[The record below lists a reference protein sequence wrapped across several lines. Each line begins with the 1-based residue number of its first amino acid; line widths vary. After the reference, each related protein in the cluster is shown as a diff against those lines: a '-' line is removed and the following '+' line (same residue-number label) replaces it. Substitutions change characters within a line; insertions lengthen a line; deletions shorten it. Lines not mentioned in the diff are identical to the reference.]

1 MQYVI
6 DTITHALLIPRFRY
20 PDGISQIR
28 ARITLA
34 FSLLMMV
41 SSAFGLLGLLLQP
54 TRSEL
59 SNIIFVGSTAALLG
73 QFAVLGLV
81 HAGSIQA
88 AMVVF
93 FVSALGSAAGV
104 YVEGASAMY
113 LLVFALPLLYA
124 SLFWLWRGALLTT
137 LYEVLVV
144 VVVGRLQASGT
155 LAVPNGVAS
164 EQLSLQTLL
173 MVIAIIAVGGASG
186 GFSYELQRAIQ
197 HVNRLLVRL
206 RATAEVATQATT
218 SVTDLNVLLKRTAN
232 YIRDRFAL
240 YHVHLFLADKEHRF
254 VNLVAST
261 SEIGDVLVQRG
272 YRLAIGSQS
281 TIGQAMVSGE
291 PLTVAVGDAVQAGLP
306 QPVNELSRDV
316 RSELALPLTVGEEI
330 IGVLDVQSV
339 RPNAFAQEDVDSLL
353 IIATHVSIVIHN
365 AQLFEEQ
372 RSALNENRRLF
383 LDAELNLREIQ
394 RLNQRLTG
402 EAWDEYLKSHH
413 ADAVGYTLTNNQLRS
428 DTTWTPLLQ
437 QVVSKRRA
445 AISKEGERQIVA
457 VPVELRGRAI
467 GAIEVEMSENVR
479 QSDALDMLQAVA
491 QRLALSIDNARLFEQ
506 AQELAQ
512 QELEVNAIS
521 TKMQGV
527 TKIDEIVITA
537 IDELGRALG
546 ADTASIRLAVA
557 GRESTNQ
564 RSGNGTHIHNGGN
577 GSTNQG
583 MQR

>member
-6 DTITHALLIPRFRY
+6 DTLYHALLVPRFRY
-20 PDGISQIR
+20 PDGLSQVR
-28 ARITLA
+28 ARATLA

-41 SSAFGLLGLLLQP
+41 SSAFGLLGLLLQS

-59 SNIIFVGSTAALLG
+59 SNIVFVGSTAALLG

-81 HAGSIQA
+81 HAGAIQA
-88 AMVVF
+88 AMAVF
-93 FVSALGSAAGV
+93 FVSALGSAVGL
-104 YVEGASAMY
+104 YLEGASTLY

-124 SLFWLWRGALLTT
+124 SLCWFLRGALLTT
-137 LYEVLVV
+137 LFEIVLVV
-144 VVVGRLQASGT
+144 AVDRLQA
-155 LAVPNGVAS
+155 NGMFVVANRAAS
-164 EQLSLQTLL
+164 ERLSLQTLL
-173 MVIAIIAVGGASG
+173 MVVAILAIGSASG
-186 GFSYELQRAIQ
+186 IFSYELRRAMQ
-197 HVNRLLVRL
+197 HVNRLLIRL

-218 SVTDLNVLLKRTAN
+218 NVTGLNDLLKRTVN

-254 VNLVAST
+254 VSLVAST
-261 SEIGDVLVQRG
+261 SEVGDVLLQRG
-272 YRLAIGSQS
+272 YRLAISSQNA
-281 TIGQAMVSGE
+281 IGQTMMSGE
-291 PLTVAVGDAVQAGLP
+291 PVTAAVGENSDLP
-306 QPVNELSRDV
+306 QPVNELSRNV
-316 RSELALPLTVGEEI
+316 RSELALPLIVGDEI
-330 IGVLDVQSV
+330 IGVIDVQSV
-339 RPNAFAQEDVDSLL
+339 RPNAFAQEDIDSLL
-353 IIATHVSIVIHN
+353 IIATHVSIAIHN

-402 EAWDEYLKSHH
+402 EAWDEYLKAHH
-413 ADAVGYTLTNNQLRS
+413 AEAVGYTLSNNQLRS

-437 QVVSKRRA
+437 QAVSKRRA
-445 AISKEGERQIVA
+445 AISKEGERQVVA

-527 TKIDEIVITA
+527 TKIDEIVLTA

-546 ADTASIRLAVA
+546 AEAASIRLAVA
-557 GRESTNQ
+557 EREHTGHGT
-564 RSGNGTHIHNGGN
+564 GNGTRGPNGHDAN
-577 GSTNQG
+577 TNQG
-583 MQR
+583 MQA

>member
-6 DTITHALLIPRFRY
+6 DTLYHALLVPRFRY
-20 PDGISQIR
+20 PDGIRQVR
-28 ARITLA
+28 ARVTLA

-41 SSAFGLLGLLLQP
+41 SSAFGLSGLLLQS
-54 TRSEL
+54 TRGEL
-59 SNIIFVGSTAALLG
+59 SNIVFVGSTAALLG

-81 HAGSIQA
+81 HAGAIRA
-88 AMVVF
+88 AMAVF
-93 FVSALGSAAGV
+93 FVSALSSAVGLYLEGV
-104 YVEGASAMY
+104 TAMY
-113 LLVFALPLLYA
+113 LLAFALPLLYA
-124 SLFWLWRGALLTT
+124 SLCWFLRGTLLTT
-137 LYEVLVV
+137 LFEVGVV
-144 VVVGRLQASGT
+144 VVVNRLQAGG
-155 LAVPNGVAS
+155 AFVVANVAS

-173 MVIAIIAVGGASG
+173 MVIAILAIGGASG
-186 GFSYELQRAIQ
+186 AFSYELQRAVQ
-197 HVNRLLVRL
+197 HVNRLLIRL

-218 SVTDLNVLLKRTAN
+218 SVTDLNGLLKRTVN

-254 VNLVAST
+254 VSLVATT
-261 SEIGDVLVQRG
+261 SEVGDVLVQRG
-272 YRLAIGSQS
+272 YRLAISSQS
-281 TIGQAMVSGE
+281 SIGQAMMSGE
-291 PLTVAVGDAVQAGLP
+291 PVTAAVGESPDLP
-306 QPVNELSRDV
+306 QPVNELSRNV
-316 RSELALPLTVGEEI
+316 RSELALPLTVGDEI
-330 IGVLDVQSV
+330 IGVVDVQSV
-339 RPNAFAQEDVDSLL
+339 RPNAFAQEDIDSLL
-353 IIATHVSIVIHN
+353 IIATHVSIAIHN

-402 EAWDEYLKSHH
+402 EAWDEYLKTHH
-413 ADAVGYTLTNNQLRS
+413 AEAVGYTLSNNQLRS

-437 QVVSKRRA
+437 QVVTKRRA
-445 AISKEGERQIVA
+445 AISREGERQIVA

-546 ADTASIRLAVA
+546 AEAASIRLAVA
-557 GRESTNQ
+557 EREHTGHGT
-564 RSGNGTHIHNGGN
+564 GNGTRGPDGN
-577 GSTNQG
+577 DGNTNQG
-583 MQR
+583 MQP

>member
-6 DTITHALLIPRFRY
+6 DAIYHALLVPRFRY
-20 PDGISQIR
+20 PDGLSQVR
-28 ARITLA
+28 ARVTLA
-34 FSLLMMV
+34 FSLLLMV
-41 SSAFGLLGLLLQP
+41 SSTFGLLGLLMQS
-54 TRSEL
+54 TRGEL
-59 SNIIFVGSTAALLG
+59 SNIVFIGSTAALLG

-81 HAGSIQA
+81 HAGAIQA
-88 AMVVF
+88 AMAVF
-93 FVSALGSAAGV
+93 FVSALGSAVGL
-104 YVEGASAMY
+104 YLEGASALY

-124 SLFWLWRGALLTT
+124 SLCWFLRGALLTT
-137 LYEVLVV
+137 LFEAAVV
-144 VVVGRLQASGT
+144 VAVNRFQASGA
-155 LAVPNGVAS
+155 LAVPNRIAG
-164 EQLSLQTLL
+164 EQLSLQALL
-173 MVIAIIAVGGASG
+173 MVIAILAMGSASG
-186 GFSYELQRAIQ
+186 VFSYELRRAMQ
-197 HVNRLLVRL
+197 HVNRLLIRL

-218 SVTDLNVLLKRTAN
+218 SVTDLNDLLKRTVN

-254 VNLVAST
+254 VSLVAST
-261 SEIGDVLVQRG
+261 SEVGDVLVQRG

-291 PLTVAVGDAVQAGLP
+291 PVAAAVSEGSDLP
-306 QPVNELSRDV
+306 QPVSELSRNV
-316 RSELALPLTVGEEI
+316 RSELALPLIVGDEI

-339 RPNAFAQEDVDSLL
+339 RPNAFAQEDIDSLL
-353 IIATHVSIVIHN
+353 IIATHVSITIHN

-402 EAWDEYLKSHH
+402 EAWDEYLKAHH
-413 ADAVGYTLTNNQLRS
+413 ADAVGYTLVNNQLRS

-437 QVVSKRRA
+437 QAVTKRRA

-467 GAIEVEMSENVR
+467 GAIEVEMNENVR

-527 TKIDEIVITA
+527 TQIDEIVITA

-557 GRESTNQ
+557 RRESTGH
-564 RSGNGTHIHNGGN
+564 RPGNGTHGDD

-583 MQR
+583 MQA